1 MIPVLAGKAE
11 IIGGIKIKP
20 FGIKELKDI
29 SVLNA
34 KKAVKSA
41 CFEYKIRTIRNKS
54 LEILDKANSE
64 LNKSLSEEIKK
75 KLEIIE
81 GRKTSNEIIDDLNN
95 LLIKIISK
103 YIYNNKRR
111 YIIVFSKDIINES
124 LSKFNKDFN
133 SFIKKQIGEVIK
145 DKKKKN

>member
-1 MIPVLAGKAE
+1 M
-11 IIGGIKIKP
+11 
-20 FGIKELKDI
+20 
-29 SVLNA
+29 
-34 KKAVKSA
+34 KSA

-54 LEILDKANSE
+54 LEILGGANSE

-103 YIYNNKRR
+103 YIYNNKLR